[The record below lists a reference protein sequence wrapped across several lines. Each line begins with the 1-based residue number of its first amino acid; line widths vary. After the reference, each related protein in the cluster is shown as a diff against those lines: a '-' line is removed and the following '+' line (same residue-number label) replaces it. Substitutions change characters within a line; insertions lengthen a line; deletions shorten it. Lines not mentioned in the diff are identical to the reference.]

1 MYLRHALLAAGL
13 LLGMLLVPARAEVP
27 PVDTLGASPGG
38 GPVVE
43 TLEISGTLTALD
55 TETRQVT
62 LDVGDGAMMSFVAGP
77 EVRNFAQLEV
87 GDLVKIEYARGL
99 LLELRKGSTEQPW
112 RIDDDQTRRAMPGE
126 KPAGIIG
133 QGVRAL
139 VEVVAVDAE
148 RGTIT
153 VQGPRNTAELKV
165 PDPVQLEKIAV
176 GDRIEVTY
184 IEAGAISVSA
194 PPQPQ

>member
-1 MYLRHALLAAGL
+1 MHVRHVLLAAGV
-13 LLGMLLVPARAEVP
+13 LLGVLLMPARAEVP

-43 TLEISGTLTALD
+43 SVEISGTLAALD
-55 TETRQVT
+55 TETRRVT
-62 LDVGDGAMMSFVAGP
+62 LDVGDGETMSFVAGP

-87 GDLVKIEYARGL
+87 GDLVKIEYARAL

-112 RIDDDQTRRAMPGE
+112 RIDDDRTRRAMPGE
-126 KPAGIIG
+126 KPAGTIG

-139 VEVVAVDAE
+139 VEVVAVHAE

-153 VQGPRNTAELKV
+153 VRGPRKTVELRI
-165 PDPVQLEKIAV
+165 PDPEQLDKIAV

-184 IEAGAISVSA
+184 IEAGAISVSSPA
-194 PPQPQ
+194 PAQ

>member
-194 PPQPQ
+194 PPQAQ

>member
-1 MYLRHALLAAGL
+1 MYLRHALLAAGV

-43 TLEISGTLTALD
+43 TLEISGTLAALD
-55 TETRQVT
+55 AETRQVT
-62 LDVGDGAMMSFVAGP
+62 LDVGNGATMSFVAGP

-112 RIDDDQTRRAMPGE
+112 RIDDDRTRRAMPGE
-126 KPAGIIG
+126 KPAGTIG

-139 VEVVAVDAE
+139 VEVVAVDTE

-153 VQGPRNTAELKV
+153 VRGPRKTVELGV

-194 PPQPQ
+194 PAQ

>member
-1 MYLRHALLAAGL
+1 MHLRPVLLAAGV
-13 LLGMLLVPARAEVP
+13 LLGMMLVPARAEVP

-43 TLEISGTLTALD
+43 TLEISGTLAALD

-62 LDVGDGAMMSFVAGP
+62 LDVGDGATMSFVAGP

-112 RIDDDQTRRAMPGE
+112 RIDDDRTRRAMPGE

-194 PPQPQ
+194 PPQAQ